1 MTEQGRFDPAPLG
14 RRILAR
20 SGRLARAG
28 GARFASRAVA
38 RHRNP
43 TLGRRPRLLPVR
55 SAAPPGPSEY
65 PPASAPEQPV
75 AQPPAAVPRPGG
87 ISEEAAKW
95 LFLGELRPN
104 LLPMSALK
112 PAPPAVTR
120 KVARSSVPRPRLEE
134 GPSVR
139 SGSAGTPL
147 SGSRP
152 QGERRVEAAGDVDP
166 VAGTQPDVRGDAAQP
181 VVDNVTERADD
192 AESGPSRSMALPSP
206 TLARGAVPTTA
217 GPRPAPPAQPP
228 AVGEST
234 QAREGSAEKNVPAS
248 GTDPKSPASAPA
260 PVARST
266 RPLRRLRPAGPAR
279 KLAPKASSSVPPEPR
294 QTGRAVPKVTAG
306 APTPAVVPSRPAVSV
321 TVTSDEAAPPHG
333 DTPTDEPADQ
343 DAPMARDVTDGARLS
358 RSAARG
364 REAERPTVP
373 AGRGSASSPASES
386 STGSARVVANAQA
399 ADPSPGRRSDERVP
413 TPSDKLARPPADVP
427 APATP
432 DGSPVT
438 RAEVPAGLSRK
449 PIESSRAARG
459 SEPVTRPTDPSDA
472 SRAAAARRDSEVPST
487 AVRRSV
493 ESAGVAVARVVS
505 RSSDA
510 ASEAPVDVPVQLGS
524 APPDAASPDA
534 RPPSLAS
541 SAPRTAVARATGSD
555 ARSHA
560 SGASESGPTRPAP
573 AGRSARPA
581 VSPGD
586 VSGATG
592 TTGAGRESEVASTT
606 VRRSVASAGVAVARV
621 VSRSSD
627 AASEAP
633 GDVPRELRSTPPDAS
648 PQSLAS
654 PAPRTAIARA
664 MGSDARS
671 HASNASESKPP
682 QPAPAGQRGQ
692 PVVRPGDTPGAAS
705 ATGAG
710 RGSEA
715 PSAAVRLSVESRGG
729 TGGRVLSRSPDPGPV
744 PSVDE
749 PSQLGSAPPHPA
761 RPDSAPPAPP
771 RATATARANA
781 PAKTK
786 AADALSPASDPSETE
801 PTPRQEVAKQ
811 APATRSQPGPP
822 QATSARRE
830 GAFRLAPA
838 RERPRPAGP
847 PSTDSPRAGGRAAE
861 PISAVIPA
869 AGGEDAAPSPTVPV
883 RLEPLTAGPDET
895 VARREH
901 LSTARQSTL
910 RSQAGEASAS
920 PAGIARSA
928 SPTDTTAPQGPA
940 PAPAPAAA
948 AGDAQWPTANA
959 SSFGPGRPPTAGS
972 PTSATP
978 HLQPGRPTATN
989 RHEAQSPPTARPTP
1003 RGDVPSV
1010 IPRAVSRPHL
1020 SKSTRGAGQRLDAMD
1035 PPGVSADIPVAAL
1048 GICNTNAIDE
1058 PRSVVAPDLGPD
1070 GTEPPATAGPAADAP
1085 VTPAAPVRGH
1095 TVARKR
1101 TPVSTSPAA
1110 GPEPPIGDA
1119 PGAAADNIDRLA
1131 AGGSVVHKSAAR
1143 GGRLRGKAVA
1153 RNRASVS
1160 GSIGGKANPP
1170 ASTSRV
1176 PAGRPSPSGTA
1187 ASARVSTPALSRE
1200 PARTTSATRIPT
1212 APEATSETSAPREG
1226 RADTR
1231 IPNRENA
1238 PVRSPRRRLT
1248 RAVIGGPTDRN
1259 SRAALASFPPLKVS
1273 RRAFPSVESPGGF
1286 SAIQGSAGS
1295 GDARASRI
1303 TRIVPGTTR
1312 PLVHAHARVT
1322 GQSAPGSAV
1331 ATLALDDPASAP
1343 TFAREPEAGP
1353 PLPNFPLPSARD
1365 RPSGQ
1370 SLARSIGVTRESN
1383 GSDRSTVV
1391 FPQPLDRAMRSQ
1403 TNGKPRQVA
1412 RQEIKLESASLNGHG
1427 ADAVPGA
1434 EVQPRP
1440 HDAGEFEA
1448 LYDRVLSRLRRDL
1461 IVERERR
1468 GDLAGAYFR

>member
-75 AQPPAAVPRPGG
+75 TQPPAAVPRPGG

-139 SGSAGTPL
+139 SASAGTPL

-152 QGERRVEAAGDVDP
+152 QGERRVESARDVDP
-166 VAGTQPDVRGDAAQP
+166 VAGIQPDVRGDAAQS
-181 VVDNVTERADD
+181 VVDDVTERADD
-192 AESGPSRSMALPSP
+192 AESGPSRSMAVPSP
-206 TLARGAVPTTA
+206 TLAREALPTTA

-248 GTDPKSPASAPA
+248 ATDPKLPASAPA

-279 KLAPKASSSVPPEPR
+279 KVAPKGSSSVPPEPR
-294 QTGRAVPKVTAG
+294 QTGRAVPKLTAG
-306 APTPAVVPSRPAVSV
+306 AQAPAVVPSRPAVSV
-321 TVTSDEAAPPHG
+321 TVTNDEAAPPHG
-333 DTPTDEPADQ
+333 DPPTDEPADQ
-343 DAPMARDVTDGARLS
+343 DAPMAHDVTDGARLS
-358 RSAARG
+358 RTAARG

-373 AGRGSASSPASES
+373 VGRGSASSPASES
-386 STGSARVVANAQA
+386 STGSAPVVANAQA

-413 TPSDKLARPPADVP
+413 TPSDKLARPAADVP
-427 APATP
+427 APASP
-432 DGSPVT
+432 DASPVT
-438 RAEVPAGLSRK
+438 RAEVPASLSRK
-449 PIESSRAARG
+449 PIES
-459 SEPVTRPTDPSDA
+459 
-472 SRAAAARRDSEVPST
+472 
-487 AVRRSV
+487 
-493 ESAGVAVARVVS
+493 AGVAVAQVAS

-510 ASEAPVDVPVQLGS
+510 ASEAPVDVPGQLGS
-524 APPDAASPDA
+524 APPDAAAPDA
-534 RPPSLAS
+534 APPSLAT
-541 SAPRTAVARATGSD
+541 SAPRTAVARATSD
-555 ARSHA
+555 AGSRA

-592 TTGAGRESEVASTT
+592 TTGAGRESEVTSKA
-606 VRRSVASAGVAVARV
+606 VRRSAASARVAVARV

-627 AASEAP
+627 AASQAP
-633 GDVPRELRSTPPDAS
+633 GDVPRELRSTPPDAA

-654 PAPRTAIARA
+654 
-664 MGSDARS
+664 
-671 HASNASESKPP
+671 
-682 QPAPAGQRGQ
+682 PAPAGQRGQ

-710 RGSEA
+710 RGSEP
-715 PSAAVRLSVESRGG
+715 PSAAVRSSVESRGG

-744 PSVDE
+744 PSVAE
-749 PSQLGSAPPHPA
+749 PSQLGSEPPHPA
-761 RPDSAPPAPP
+761 RPDSGPPAPP

-781 PAKTK
+781 TAKTK
-786 AADALSPASDPSETE
+786 AVEALARASDASETE
-801 PTPRQEVAKQ
+801 PTPRHEVAKK
-811 APATRSQPGPP
+811 APATRSRPGPP

-838 RERPRPAGP
+838 RARPRPAGP
-847 PSTDSPRAGGRAAE
+847 PPSTDSVRAGGRAAE
-861 PISAVIPA
+861 PVGAMIPP

-883 RLEPLTAGPDET
+883 RGAPLTAGPDET

-901 LSTARQSTL
+901 PSTARQSTL
-910 RSQAGEASAS
+910 RSQAREASAS
-920 PAGIARSA
+920 PAGIARST
-928 SPTDTTAPQGPA
+928 SPTDTTAPRG
-940 PAPAPAAA
+940 PAPAAA
-948 AGDAQWPTANA
+948 AGDAQWPRADA
-959 SSFGPGRPPTAGS
+959 SSPGPGRPPTAGS
-972 PTSATP
+972 PASATP

-989 RHEAQSPPTARPTP
+989 RHEGQSPPTARPTP
-1003 RGDVPSV
+1003 RGDVPSA
-1010 IPRAVSRPHL
+1010 IPRAVSRAHL
-1020 SKSTRGAGQRLDAMD
+1020 SKSTGGAGQRLDAMD
-1035 PPGVSADIPVAAL
+1035 PPGASADIPVAAL
-1048 GICNTNAIDE
+1048 GISNANAIDE

-1070 GTEPPATAGPAADAP
+1070 GTEPSATAGPATEAP
-1085 VTPAAPVRGH
+1085 VTLAAPVRGH

-1101 TPVSTSPAA
+1101 TPVRTPAAA

-1119 PGAAADNIDRLA
+1119 SGAAAADNIDRPA
-1131 AGGSVVHKSAAR
+1131 AGGSAVHKSDATGA
-1143 GGRLRGKAVA
+1143 RLRGKAVA
-1153 RNRASVS
+1153 RKRASVS
-1160 GSIGGKANPP
+1160 GSTGGKANPP
-1170 ASTSRV
+1170 ASTSQV

-1200 PARTTSATRIPT
+1200 PAPTRSAARTPT
-1212 APEATSETSAPREG
+1212 APEATSDTSAPREG
-1226 RADTR
+1226 RGDTR

-1238 PVRSPRRRLT
+1238 PVRSRRHKLT
-1248 RAVIGGPTDRN
+1248 RAVIGGRTDRN
-1259 SRAALASFPPLKVS
+1259 SRAAIASLPPLKVS
-1273 RRAFPSVESPGGF
+1273 RRAFPSVDSPGGF
-1286 SAIQGSAGS
+1286 SANEGSAGS

-1312 PLVHAHARVT
+1312 PLVRAHALLT
-1322 GQSAPGSAV
+1322 GQSGPGSAV
-1331 ATLALDDPASAP
+1331 ATLAVGDPASAP
-1343 TFAREPEAGP
+1343 TFAREPEAAP
-1353 PLPNFPLPSARD
+1353 PQPNFPLPSARD

-1370 SLARSIGVTRESN
+1370 SLARSIGVTRESS
-1383 GSDRSTVV
+1383 GSGRSTVV
-1391 FPQPLDRAMRSQ
+1391 FPQRPDRAMRSQ

-1412 RQEIKLESASLNGHG
+1412 RQEIKFETASLNGHG

-1434 EVQPRP
+1434 EVQPSP